1 MKPTIIVFFCPEDG
15 PDLDYVALGWGR
27 TNNIRRDR
35 GDTAEGGAHSNIL
48 QKLALPFIP
57 IQECKETKDRG
68 GQKPYATLT
77 DDKQVCA
84 GGRFGKLY
92 RAMLFRGSKKS
103 DVITSK

>member
-1 MKPTIIVFFCPEDG
+1 MLFSIISKFCSTLLRISICFCIPEDG

-48 QKLALPFIP
+48 QKLKLPFIP
-57 IQECKETKDRG
+57 IDECKETKDRG

-77 DDKQVCA
+77 NDKQVCA
-84 GGRFGKLY
+84 GGRFG
-92 RAMLFRGSKKS
+92 
-103 DVITSK
+103 T

>member
-1 MKPTIIVFFCPEDG
+1 M
-15 PDLDYVALGWGR
+15 GWGR

-57 IQECKETKDRG
+57 IDECKETKDRA

-77 DDKQVCA
+77 NNKQVCA
-84 GGRFGKLY
+84 GGRFGMDNTLIYILILVFKY
-92 RAMLFRGSKKS
+92 NT
-103 DVITSK
+103 VIL